1 MNLLADRNLPT
12 PGLIFNKTFTFFIL
26 SYRISHVLRIF
37 CLVIKIYLNSMDIIY
52 TLLVLE
58 HVQFD
63 LLEDIVFYSLEIQL
77 SFASNRILYLQ
88 SYSFF
93 FLFLIWLSIVIF
105 SYSTGC
111 LSNRSFIFY
120 KVFFY
125 NSYIK

>member
-1 MNLLADRNLPT
+1 
-12 PGLIFNKTFTFFIL
+12 
-26 SYRISHVLRIF
+26 
-37 CLVIKIYLNSMDIIY
+37 MDIIY

-93 FLFLIWLSIVIF
+93 FLIWLSIVIF
-105 SYSTGC
+105 SYSTGY